1 VTDPSPGSSAADAD
15 VRELYR
21 KLLEAWDKRNARDY
35 AMLFAPDAI
44 LVGFDGTQVF
54 GQADIGAHISEVLSH
69 HQTARYVSIVR
80 GVRAVTGEVVA
91 LSAVAGMVPPN
102 KTDINPEVNAVQT
115 LVAARRGSA
124 WQVALFQNTPAAFHG
139 RPDDAKALTEELRG
153 ALKKST
159 PNEPKSGNP

>member
-1 VTDPSPGSSAADAD
+1 VTNPSPGSSAADAD

-54 GQADIGAHISEVLSH
+54 GQADIGAHISEVFSH

-115 LVAARRGSA
+115 MVAARRGSV

-139 RPDDAKALTEELRG
+139 RPDDAKALTEELSRT
-153 ALKKST
+153 LKSQSAK
-159 PNEPKSGNP
+159 

>member
-1 VTDPSPGSSAADAD
+1 VTNPSPGSSAADAE

-35 AMLFAPDAI
+35 AILFAPDAI

-54 GQADIGAHISEVLSH
+54 GQADIGAHISEVFSH

-80 GVRAVTGEVVA
+80 GVRAVTGDVVA

-102 KTDINPEVNAVQT
+102 KTDINPDVNAVQT
-115 LVAARRGSA
+115 MVAARRGSA

-139 RPDDAKALTEELRG
+139 RPNDAKALCEELRG
-153 ALKKST
+153 VLKKST
-159 PNEPKSGNP
+159 SNEPKSSNR

>member
-1 VTDPSPGSSAADAD
+1 VTNPSPGSSAADAD

-35 AMLFAPDAI
+35 AMLFTPDAI

-54 GQADIGAHISEVLSH
+54 GQADIGAHISEVFSH

-115 LVAARRGSA
+115 MVAARRGSV

-139 RPDDAKALTEELRG
+139 RPDDAKALTEELSRT
-153 ALKKST
+153 LKSQSAK
-159 PNEPKSGNP
+159 